1 MLTLTAS
8 AVERLR
14 PLLAQQMANRKSL
27 SDTERLIVWGILFP
41 YAFSM
46 FPFLLF
52 FLIYQMKQWALG
64 WNYLMTT
71 TSNLLMQLI
80 WCCLF
85 TLTLIVLLAM
95 YPPFVILVMIDL
107 DPARCLTSCFTTLS
121 STLPT
126 KKRYLPS
133 TITPSPPATKKSVSA
148 KLRISLGEGG
158 NSSSVF
164 DGYRHQT
171 YGASEAIQ

>member
-80 WCCLF
+80 WFCLY

-95 YPPFVILVMIDL
+95 YPPVCDSRYDWSWPSKVL
-107 DPARCLTSCFTTLS
+107 DFLLHYTEFHFANEETLFAKYNYPQS
-121 STLPT
+121 ASH
-126 KKRYLPS
+126 KKE
-133 TITPSPPATKKSVSA
+133 
-148 KLRISLGEGG
+148 RISQIENFLG
-158 NSSSVF
+158 
-164 DGYRHQT
+164 RRRK
-171 YGASEAIQ
+171 